1 MTIIAD
7 ATALILL
14 SKVSI
19 LETFVNRN
27 NIITSKI
34 VYQEV
39 VRGKE
44 KGREDSILV
53 ERLVQENKIKLKIP
67 NESIKNNIERLFNL
81 KDGELEIVSL
91 VYKTSHTILSDDKKC
106 LNVAKA
112 LGIGFITSLDVII
125 VQLKKKAITKKKALG
140 CIDEL
145 EEYGWYSKNLIKYYK
160 EAIK

>member
-19 LETFVNRN
+19 LETLVNRN
-27 NIITSKI
+27 NVITSKI

-44 KGREDSILV
+44 KGRADSLLV
-53 ERLVQENKIKLKIP
+53 ERLVKENKIKLKIP
-67 NESIKNNIERLFNL
+67 DESIKNNIEKLLNL
-81 KDGELEIVSL
+81 KAGELEVVSL
-91 VYKTSHTILSDDKKC
+91 AYKTKHIIISDDKKC
-106 LNVAKA
+106 LNAAKA
-112 LGIGFITSLDVII
+112 LGIGLMTSLDVIA
-125 VQLKKKAITKKKALG
+125 VLLKNKVITKKKALEYL
-140 CIDEL
+140 DDL
-145 EEYGWYSKNLIKYYK
+145 SEYGWYSKNLIKYYK